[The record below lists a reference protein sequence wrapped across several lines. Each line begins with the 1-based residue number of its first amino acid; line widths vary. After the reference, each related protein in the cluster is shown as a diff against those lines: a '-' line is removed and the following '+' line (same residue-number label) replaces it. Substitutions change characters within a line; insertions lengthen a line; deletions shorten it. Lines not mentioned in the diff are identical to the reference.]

1 MESHKVPWF
10 QTTNQH
16 ATNEVSAWLLSLVH
30 HLPGHSQV
38 ENTGLTSQENA
49 GHWGF
54 LRHD

>member
-1 MESHKVPWF
+1 MESQKIPWF

-16 ATNEVSAWLLSLVH
+16 ATNEFSAWLHSLVH